1 MLRNRIIVGLLWI
14 VSLVGITFYG
24 GTISYGFFIA
34 VTLLPLLS
42 LCYLLSVRLRFSI
55 YQKLEGKSFVSN
67 HAIPYFF
74 TLQDEAKFAFAGVK
88 VFFYSD
94 FSSLTELRDGIEYEL
109 FPDTGITRD
118 TTLICKYRGSYNVGI
133 RSVEITDFL
142 RLFRMRYKNK
152 EPLEVFIRPDTVV
165 LSDLAS
171 VRMPRLL
178 ARESAQNGTVPEA
191 IVREYQPG
199 DSLRRIHWKA
209 SAKEGRLLV
218 RRVTGEQQQHV
229 CILLSTFRASE
240 KPEEYLP
247 PENKML
253 EIALALASYFLRRGI
268 PVRASHRSQATET
281 CRMDSADSFDKYY
294 EICAHLNFS
303 PSFGDDGLFDGL
315 IRRPDAVNG
324 HITFFVL
331 STWSAEAERFAKI
344 LNSNGT
350 AVVVYL
356 VAPEGTPAIILP
368 NSLPRTVMIQVSP
381 DADLKEVL

>member
-1 MLRNRIIVGLLWI
+1 MLRNRIIVSLLWI

-42 LCYLLSVRLRFSI
+42 FSYLLCVRLRFSI
-55 YQKLEGKSFVSN
+55 YQKLEGKTFVSN

-88 VFFYSD
+88 VYFYSD
-94 FSSLTELRDGIEYEL
+94 FSSLTELRDGVEYEL

-118 TTLICKYRGSYNVGI
+118 TTLVCRYRGSYNVGI

-152 EPLEVFIRPDTVV
+152 EPLEVFIRPDTVI

-178 ARESAQNGTVPEA
+178 ARESAQNGSVPEA

-218 RRVTGEQQQHV
+218 RRVTGEQQQQV
-229 CILLSTFRASE
+229 CILLSTFRGTE

-253 EIALALASYFLRRGI
+253 EISLALSSYFLRRRI
-268 PVRASHRSQATET
+268 PVCASHLTQTTEI
-281 CRMDSADSFDKYY
+281 CRMDSADAFNRYY
-294 EICAHLNFS
+294 EICAHLTFS
-303 PSFGDDGLFDGL
+303 PSFGDDLLFEGLL
-315 IRRPDAVNG
+315 KRPDAVNG
-324 HITFFVL
+324 HIAFFVL
-331 STWSAEAERFAKI
+331 SIWSPEAERFAEI

-356 VAPEGTPAIILP
+356 VVPKGTPAIILP
-368 NSLPRTVMIQVSP
+368 KTLPRTVMIQVSP